1 MNTTSTAKFHP
12 GQVVATP
19 GALEALERNSIAGAQ
34 LLKRHLQGDWGVLT
48 EEDQQANEDALL
60 SGARILSSYLLAD
73 ETKLWIITEA
83 VDDHNTRPSTCLLL
97 PDEY

>member
-1 MNTTSTAKFHP
+1 MKTTTNVKFHP
-12 GQVVATP
+12 GRVVATP
-19 GALEALERNSIAGAQ
+19 GALEALERNSISGAQ

-60 SGARILSSYLLAD
+60 SGARIFSSYLLAD
-73 ETKLWIITEA
+73 KTKLWVITEA
-83 VDDHNTRPSTCLLL
+83 ADGPNVRPSTCLLL